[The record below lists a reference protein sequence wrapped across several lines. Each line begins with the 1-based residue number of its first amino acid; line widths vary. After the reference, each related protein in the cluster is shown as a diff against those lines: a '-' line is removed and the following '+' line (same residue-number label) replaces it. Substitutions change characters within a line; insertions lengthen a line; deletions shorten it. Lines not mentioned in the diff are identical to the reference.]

1 MTIASVASMWRAAG
15 VSVVPILAK
24 NRPAVRWREFQARCP
39 TLDEVTDWWGNGHP
53 YGLAIICGAVS
64 GGLEMCELEARALD
78 SDALTNIAN
87 SADSLGCGEAWDR
100 ISLGY
105 TQASPSG
112 GLHLVYRIS
121 DHEVPGNEKIAHNSE
136 GLVLAETR
144 GEGGYFVGAPSP
156 GSCHPSGEGWLL
168 SSGEY
173 GIVPVVTWDER
184 QAIHAAIAQA
194 FDYSASSRPPAN
206 HSTPVDSTDPPASI
220 PSRYDSTALTSS
232 IIATVATSTPAVAT
246 SPGSSTGV
254 DVSPGDDWAA
264 QTDWSDILKP
274 AGWTEMR
281 IGGTTGERFWVR
293 PGKDVREGH
302 SASTDYE
309 GKPGL
314 YVWSTSAGLPSEEP
328 LSKLFVLAHYQF
340 AGNMSAAAKFLATKG
355 FGSRQSVSLTL
366 GELDIYQPPED
377 PVAELPK
384 FTLDDT
390 GNAMRLWHEVRKDFR
405 YVYEEKY
412 VYQFHRTQWTQ
423 DHKGALEREW
433 YRLTEQMAQTAKETG
448 DEALAKWAKQSRGQA
463 RVNAAVS
470 MMRTMEGATISA
482 TEMDLEPDL
491 MNLQSGTYNV
501 ATQQQE
507 PHQREHL
514 MTRTMNASY
523 DPEAT
528 CPKFDEFME
537 QVLPDPEVRQYVQR
551 AVGYSLLGRA
561 DRRAFFLIYG
571 PSGTGKSQFL
581 STMEH
586 VFGQYGATAAE
597 GTFRTKE
604 GSGPN
609 NDLHGLRG
617 KRFVSTSETAE
628 NATFNENLLKRLT
641 GRDQV
646 VSRDLYQSNIAW
658 TPECALWLATNHPPR
673 FNSDD
678 DAIWKRAKLVPFL
691 TRFGTDVPEIPDYA
705 RRFLYAEA
713 NGILNWILAGLHDFL
728 ANGLGEPEAVQAA
741 ATQHR
746 EQSDSVVR
754 FLDDQVADN
763 VLVAAENG
771 TIRTQEMYHLYQEWC
786 RTSGGERP
794 LGTRRFLNRME
805 STGRATYTR
814 TNAHSVWKGFHRPGA
829 IGWRGAG
836 VYEGNSD
843 N

>member
-24 NRPAVRWREFQARCP
+24 NRPAVRWREFQIRCP

-78 SDALTNIAN
+78 STALTNIAN
-87 SADSLGCGEAWDR
+87 AADALGCGEAWDR
-100 ISLGY
+100 ISQGY
-105 TQASPSG
+105 TQGSPTG
-112 GLHLVYRIS
+112 GLHMVYRIS

-144 GEGGYFVGAPSP
+144 GEGGYFVGSPSP
-156 GSCHPSGEGWLL
+156 GSCHPSGEGWVLA
-168 SSGEY
+168 SGVY
-173 GIVPVVTWDER
+173 GEVPTITWDER
-184 QAIHAAIAQA
+184 LLVHQAIRKA
-194 FDYSASSRPPAN
+194 FDESARDYSSASRPTSDNAPSQLHSSDLVEATVVER
-206 HSTPVDSTDPPASI
+206 STPVTAIASPAQ
-220 PSRYDSTALTSS
+220 
-232 IIATVATSTPAVAT
+232 V
-246 SPGSSTGV
+246 TGV
-254 DVSPGDDWAA
+254 DVSPGDDWSA
-264 QTDWSDILKP
+264 QTDWAEVLEP

-281 IGGTTGERFWVR
+281 IGGTSGERFWVR
-293 PGKDVREGH
+293 PGKNVREGH

-355 FGSRQSVSLTL
+355 FGSRQSASLTL
-366 GELDIYQPPED
+366 GDLDIYQPPKD
-377 PVAELPK
+377 PVAEEPK
-384 FTLDDT
+384 FTLDDV
-390 GNAMRLWHEVRKDFR
+390 GNAMRLWYRVRQNFR
-405 YVYEEKY
+405 YVHEEKH
-412 VYQFHRTQWTQ
+412 VYQFAGKQWNV
-423 DHKGALEREW
+423 DHTGALEREW
-433 YRLTEQMAQTAKETG
+433 IACTEEMAQKARETG
-448 DEALAKWAKQSRGQA
+448 DEGLAKWTRQSRSQS
-463 RVNAAVS
+463 RINAAVS
-470 MMRTMEGATISA
+470 MLRAMEGATISA
-482 TEMDLEPDL
+482 SEMDHEPDL
-491 MNLQSGTYNV
+491 VNLQSGTYNIL
-501 ATQQQE
+501 TQQQE

-523 DPEAT
+523 DSEAT

-537 QVLPDPEVRQYVQR
+537 QVLPDPEVRRYVQR

-581 STMEH
+581 STMEY

-597 GTFRTKE
+597 GTFRSKE

-646 VSRDLYQSNIAW
+646 VSRDLYQSNITW
-658 TPECALWLATNHPPR
+658 TPECSLWLATNHPPR

-713 NGILNWILAGLHDFL
+713 NGILNWILAGLRDFL
-728 ANGLGEPEAVQAA
+728 ANGLGEPEAVQQAA
-741 ATQHR
+741 NQHR

-754 FLDDQVADN
+754 FLDDQIADN
-763 VLVAAENG
+763 VLVEAPEG
-771 TIRTQEMYHLYQEWC
+771 TIRTQELYHLYQEWC
-786 RTSGGERP
+786 RTSTERP
-794 LGTRRFLNRME
+794 LGSRRFINRLE

-814 TNAHSVWKGFHRPGA
+814 TSTQRVWKGVHRPGA